1 MGWILWLFLCG
12 LLSSIS
18 DLCGGGIRGLIIAF
32 VIIIIIGFGLLLITY
47 LVRFAIDKIQD
58 YQSLRWRRKR
68 EKQKLTSAQRL
79 KQWQNFHYNSQKNI
93 SS

>member
-1 MGWILWLFLCG
+1 MEWLIWVAIVAILISAHDLFGSWG
-12 LLSSIS
+12 LVFT
-18 DLCGGGIRGLIIAF
+18 F
-32 VIIIIIGFGLLLITY
+32 VIIIITSFGLLLITY

-79 KQWQNFHYNSQKNI
+79 KRWQNSHYSSQKNI

>member
-1 MGWILWLFLCG
+1 MDWIIWLFLCS
-12 LLSSIS
+12 LLSGIS
-18 DLCGGGIRGLIIAF
+18 DLRGGGIRGLIFAF
-32 VIIIIIGFGLLLITY
+32 VIIIIISFGLLLITY

-58 YQSLRWRRKR
+58 YRSLRWRRKR

-79 KQWQNFHYNSQKNI
+79 KRWQNYHYNSQKNI